1 MQQEALLV
9 YLVGDTFSH
18 QQTISGWLHTA
29 IRCSLTYSFPKFMIL
44 LSNFRFHGGQHEFK
58 AEGFRALLEIAY
70 GPFFILAL
78 VVVLA
83 RVAVFRSIPQQESF
97 G

>member
-44 LSNFRFHGGQHEFK
+44 LANPCWEPLCACSGW
-58 AEGFRALLEIAY
+58 RAAS
-70 GPFFILAL
+70 F
-78 VVVLA
+78 
-83 RVAVFRSIPQQESF
+83 AV
-97 G
+97 